1 MGRNNA
7 PPLRGNGVWE
17 GSGERP
23 LKLPRTVRQ
32 GSCFDCPGGTHPYLW
47 PELLEPE
54 DHSSCSTI
62 SARREQI
69 LMGLEGC
76 TSRWLKYPGEEG
88 RNWINIMAVR
98 KDKEILS
105 PARQIRQMALIF
117 HTSSFCPNST
127 HNVEQNQESQTP
139 RDGSFPRDTAA
150 I

>member
-1 MGRNNA
+1 MSPPLPGWTESGSGTVIDLGRKLWA
-7 PPLRGNGVWE
+7 ETTPPLRGNGVWE

-105 PARQIRQMALIF
+105 PAR
-117 HTSSFCPNST
+117 
-127 HNVEQNQESQTP
+127 
-139 RDGSFPRDTAA
+139 
-150 I
+150 